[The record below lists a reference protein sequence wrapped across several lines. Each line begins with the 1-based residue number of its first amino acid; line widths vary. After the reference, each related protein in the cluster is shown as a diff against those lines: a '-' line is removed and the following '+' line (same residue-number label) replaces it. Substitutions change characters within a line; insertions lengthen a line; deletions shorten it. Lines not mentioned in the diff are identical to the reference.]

1 MVQGIE
7 KVLDKPVYSAVNI
20 RINKPEV
27 NPREN
32 GNMTVTNDNGIYNA
46 VKIDIDRPAVNAE
59 PKKVYDYPESKEVVT
74 YDNANIQ
81 PVALPEGFP
90 AGNAYKANAEDVVAE
105 EVPAEEATV
114 PEANYTTVEQEKAE
128 EPSKEG
134 DVAFHGADN
143 AKKKPEIVPS
153 EEIKPEVNIS
163 ETVALLSGNDYDKQA
178 VEIAKIAYLSE
189 TNPEAAKAYIVRDV
203 FNGLI
208 DVVKKDSSKLQ
219 GPSEKQNE
227 IRQKIV
233 ADIIAAQRKQPIPYQ
248 ISKEEQE
255 LATECKQILAS
266 TEDVWSQVF
275 QKMGRTYEPPT
286 LVLFSNQVNS
296 ACGSATAAVGP
307 FYCSGDQKLYIDLS
321 FFTQMKRQL
330 GVEGNTFAYAYVIA
344 HEIGHHV
351 EYSLGILGK
360 AHQAMNQTDK
370 VSANQISVRLELL
383 ADYYAGVWAHYE
395 DQMNHSMEYG
405 DLEKGL
411 ELAKAI
417 GDDWLQKKAQGRA
430 TPESFTHGTSD
441 QRKRWLRKGYET
453 GDMNTSTF
461 NIQNYNDL

>member
-1 MVQGIE
+1 MKLTGRRESSNVEDRRGMSGGAKAGIGGIGAII
-7 KVLDKPVYSAVNI
+7 VAALFAWMSGGDPLSAGLQAAQQQMSA
-20 RINKPEV
+20 R
-27 NPREN
+27 
-32 GNMTVTNDNGIYNA
+32 T
-46 VKIDIDRPAVNAE
+46 
-59 PKKVYDYPESKEVVT
+59 
-74 YDNANIQ
+74 
-81 PVALPEGFP
+81 
-90 AGNAYKANAEDVVAE
+90 
-105 EVPAEEATV
+105 
-114 PEANYTTVEQEKAE
+114 
-128 EPSKEG
+128 
-134 DVAFHGADN
+134 
-143 AKKKPEIVPS
+143 
-153 EEIKPEVNIS
+153 
-163 ETVALLSGNDYDKQA
+163 ETVD
-178 VEIAKIAYLSE
+178 E
-189 TNPEAAKAYIVRDV
+189 
-203 FNGLI
+203 
-208 DVVKKDSSKLQ
+208 
-219 GPSEKQNE
+219 QNFTE
-227 IRQKIV
+227 
-233 ADIIAAQRKQPIPYQ
+233 
-248 ISKEEQE
+248 EEQA
-255 LATECKQILAS
+255 LAKECKQILAS

-275 QKMGRTYEPPT
+275 QKLGRTYEPPT
-286 LVLFSNQVNS
+286 LVLFTNQVNS

-360 AHQAMNQTDK
+360 AHQAMSQTDK

-441 QRKRWLRKGYET
+441 QRKRWLRRGYET
-453 GDMNTSTF
+453 GDMSTSTF
-461 NIQNYNDL
+461 SVQNYDDL

>member
-1 MVQGIE
+1 MKLTG
-7 KVLDKPVYSAVNI
+7 
-20 RINKPEV
+20 R
-27 NPREN
+27 RESSN
-32 GNMTVTNDNGIYNA
+32 VE
-46 VKIDIDRPAVNAE
+46 DRR
-59 PKKVYDYPESKEVVT
+59 
-74 YDNANIQ
+74 
-81 PVALPEGFP
+81 G
-90 AGNAYKANAEDVVAE
+90 
-105 EVPAEEATV
+105 
-114 PEANYTTVEQEKAE
+114 
-128 EPSKEG
+128 
-134 DVAFHGADN
+134 
-143 AKKKPEIVPS
+143 
-153 EEIKPEVNIS
+153 
-163 ETVALLSGNDYDKQA
+163 LSGG
-178 VEIAKIAYLSE
+178 
-189 TNPEAAKAYIVRDV
+189 AKAGI
-203 FNGLI
+203 GGI
-208 DVVKKDSSKLQ
+208 
-219 GPSEKQNE
+219 GA
-227 IRQKIV
+227 IIV
-233 ADIIAAQRKQPIPYQ
+233 AALFAWISGGDPVSAGLQAAQQQMSAQTESVDPENFTE
-248 ISKEEQE
+248 EEQQ

-266 TEDVWSQVF
+266 TEDVWTRVF
-275 QKMGRTYEPPT
+275 QEMGRTYEPPT

-351 EYSLGILGK
+351 ENSLGILGK

-395 DQMNHSMEYG
+395 DAINHSMEYG

-441 QRKRWLRKGYET
+441 QRKRWLKKGYET
-453 GDMNTSTF
+453 GNMSTSTF
-461 NIQNYNDL
+461 NVQNYNDL

>member
-1 MVQGIE
+1 MKLTGRRESSNVEDRRGLSGGAKAGIGGIGAII
-7 KVLDKPVYSAVNI
+7 VAALFAWISGGDPVSA
-20 RINKPEV
+20 
-27 NPREN
+27 
-32 GNMTVTNDNGIYNA
+32 GLQAAQQQMSAQT
-46 VKIDIDRPAVNAE
+46 
-59 PKKVYDYPESKEVVT
+59 
-74 YDNANIQ
+74 
-81 PVALPEGFP
+81 
-90 AGNAYKANAEDVVAE
+90 
-105 EVPAEEATV
+105 
-114 PEANYTTVEQEKAE
+114 
-128 EPSKEG
+128 
-134 DVAFHGADN
+134 
-143 AKKKPEIVPS
+143 
-153 EEIKPEVNIS
+153 
-163 ETVALLSGNDYDKQA
+163 ETVD
-178 VEIAKIAYLSE
+178 
-189 TNPEAAKAYIVRDV
+189 PEN
-203 FNGLI
+203 FT
-208 DVVKKDSSKLQ
+208 
-219 GPSEKQNE
+219 E
-227 IRQKIV
+227 
-233 ADIIAAQRKQPIPYQ
+233 
-248 ISKEEQE
+248 EEQQ

-266 TEDVWSQVF
+266 TEDVWSRVF
-275 QKMGRTYEPPT
+275 QEMGRTYEPPT

-351 EYSLGILGK
+351 ENSLGILGK

-395 DQMNHSMEYG
+395 DAINHSMEYG

-441 QRKRWLRKGYET
+441 QRKRWLKKGYET
-453 GDMNTSTF
+453 GNMSTSTF
-461 NIQNYNDL
+461 NVQNYNDL